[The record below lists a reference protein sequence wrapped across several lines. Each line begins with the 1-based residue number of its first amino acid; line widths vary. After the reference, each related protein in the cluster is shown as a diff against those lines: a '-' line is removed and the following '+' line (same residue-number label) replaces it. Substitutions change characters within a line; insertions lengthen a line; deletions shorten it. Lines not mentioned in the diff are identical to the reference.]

1 MIQISHRKLLVL
13 PTPRWRWC
21 LHPRASCCI
30 RVDSLK
36 TKPTL
41 MDRFTTQLKLL
52 LSGTDL
58 NYEVTPDGSVLIP
71 AAGRISIQLTLIEP
85 PLLDVAQSVLPVLSS
100 VTEGRMKV
108 EGVTKVAEDTKL
120 GEIIV
125 AARRREENIQQK
137 DREGPCRG

>member
-1 MIQISHRKLLVL
+1 
-13 PTPRWRWC
+13 
-21 LHPRASCCI
+21 
-30 RVDSLK
+30 
-36 TKPTL
+36 